1 MIKIYQKTIKDR
13 DFRELN
19 DFGVGSWVL
28 VENPTDEEFKK
39 ITEELGL
46 EESLLRDAVDPSEV
60 PRLEVEENGDVYF
73 FSQIPYGEGN
83 EISTAPVL
91 MVIAD
96 TCLVTVSQRELP
108 FKVADI
114 SKKFDLATTQKA
126 KLFLQLLTE
135 INSIYSRAING
146 INREVR
152 SRGIYLGKVTNK
164 DVAQFVYFETILND
178 FLSNLVPMNQALG
191 NLLSGRAMRLYDED
205 KDLIEDLVLASGQQM
220 ESARAN
226 LKTIVN
232 IRQAYMTIATNDLN
246 RVIRL
251 LTALTVV
258 LTIPMIVTSF
268 YGMNVMLPGASSPEV
283 ALWIAGG
290 TGLVMI
296 VLLAIFIKNR
306 WL

>member
-13 DFRELN
+13 DFRELS

-28 VENPTDEEFKK
+28 VENPSEEELKR

-46 EESLLRDAVDPSEV
+46 EESLLRDAVDLSEV

-73 FSQIPYGEGN
+73 FSQIPYGEGD

-91 MVIAD
+91 MVVAD
-96 TCLVTVSQRELP
+96 TCLVTVSKRELP
-108 FKVADI
+108 FRVADI
-114 SKKFDLATTQKA
+114 SRKFDFATTQKA

-135 INSIYSRAING
+135 VNSIYNRAINS

-152 SRGIYLGKVTNK
+152 SRGIHLGRVTNK

-191 NLLSGRAMRLYDED
+191 NLLSGKAMRLYDED
-205 KDLIEDLVLASGQQM
+205 KDLIEDLVLASGQQI

-296 VLLAIFIKNR
+296 VLLAIFIRNR